1 MDERLE
7 KALEFANFM
16 VTLNNQKRSLK
27 EKYRNDCVF
36 YQNGGTFTI
45 TKDLITFIKT
55 LVDLN
60 HTTDVVVIDDNELPI
75 RINDL
80 NKFLEDLINQ
90 YFIASNSYYN
100 NYQSLKKNRS
110 VEALID
116 NE

>member
-27 EKYRNDCVF
+27 EKYYTDCM
-36 YQNGGTFTI
+36 YYHNGGTFKI

-55 LVDLN
+55 LVDLGN
-60 HTTDVVVIDDNELPI
+60 NKETIIVDDNDLPI
-75 RINDL
+75 RVDDL
-80 NKFLEDLINQ
+80 KKFLDDIIDQ

-100 NYQSLKKNRS
+100 DYQLLKKNRS
-110 VEALID
+110 VEALVK
-116 NE
+116 

>member
-36 YQNGGTFTI
+36 YQSGGTFTI
-45 TKDLITFIKT
+45 TKELITFIKT
-55 LVDLN
+55 LVDLDN
-60 HTTDVVVIDDNELPI
+60 INDIVVIDDNELPI
-75 RINDL
+75 RISDL
-80 NKFLEDLINQ
+80 KQFLEDIVNQ

-100 NYQSLKKNRS
+100 DYQILKKNRS
-110 VEALID
+110 VEALV

>member
-27 EKYRNDCVF
+27 EKYHTDCL
-36 YQNGGTFTI
+36 YYHSGGTFKI

-55 LVDLN
+55 LVDLGN
-60 HTTDVVVIDDNELPI
+60 DKETIVVDDNDLPI
-75 RINDL
+75 RVDDL
-80 NKFLEDLINQ
+80 KKFLDDIIDQ

-100 NYQSLKKNRS
+100 DYQLLKKNRS
-110 VEALID
+110 VEALVK
-116 NE
+116 